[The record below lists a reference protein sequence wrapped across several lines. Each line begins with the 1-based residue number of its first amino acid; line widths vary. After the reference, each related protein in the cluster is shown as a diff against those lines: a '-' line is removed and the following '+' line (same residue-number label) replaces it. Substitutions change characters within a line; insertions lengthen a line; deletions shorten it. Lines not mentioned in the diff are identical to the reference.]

1 MRRKSFSLHAGKAFP
16 ACGTGFLRIR
26 KGVFRHSEKVFM
38 KCGTGF
44 SAQQM
49 RLTRHRNES
58 ICAFYTLQMSSRSL
72 FFQKI
77 M

>member
-16 ACGTGFLRIR
+16 ACGTGFLRMR

-58 ICAFYTLQMSSRSL
+58 ICAFYTLQMPSRSL